1 MNYTLLRTLPCNLKI
16 KIKLISK
23 AFLMQKESK
32 EWLMAVIV
40 VFNW

>member
-1 MNYTLLRTLPCNLKI
+1 MWIGAFRCLCNLKI